1 MTSVTPSDAMLLF
14 LQLQEM
20 PIVQTKNNF
29 VILKDPVS
37 GFTNY
42 SIIFKAAEREIY
54 RLFDSMEYFSYD
66 IFESKSKPKSVD
78 YHLKRGN
85 IKIIDG
91 DLYFNS
97 KIDNFIDAMIP
108 HIYIPLYIARENM
121 FESISKL
128 PLIFANKDEV
138 QKSLQDMTPE
148 KEEKITAWYKAIDD
162 FNKKM
167 LQIIKDNIDKYS
179 KML

>member
-66 IFESKSKPKSVD
+66 IFESKSKP
-78 YHLKRGN
+78 
-85 IKIIDG
+85 IIDG

-108 HIYIPLYIARENM
+108 HIYIPLYMARENM